1 MKGAIFFAQVL
12 YIGIPYQWNAE
23 THRILKFVPKVK
35 QLFWWIYW
43 FTTTHDQS
51 TIPSRYPYWQGH
63 VDGWSM
69 LIDHSEV
76 EGNSC
81 IIGSLL
87 QSVIIVGI
95 SSIAKLIF
103 QCEVF
108 IRCLRSKVIC
118 KQKPHLPYN
127 HGWYHHHKQ
136 SLNFFQVEV
145 QDRGCEMVSV
155 MEIGGDLEQDMVTW

>member
-1 MKGAIFFAQVL
+1 MKGAFF
-12 YIGIPYQWNAE
+12 
-23 THRILKFVPKVK
+23 
-35 QLFWWIYW
+35 FWAGSIYRNSIWMKRRNPSNFEVCTQGEATFWGIYW
-43 FTTTHDQS
+43 FTTTHEQS
-51 TIPSRYPYWQGH
+51 TIPSRYPYWPGH

-81 IIGSLL
+81 IIGSLE